1 VVSDVMSSSVVSS
14 VPTPLLPLHT
24 HLAFVAA
31 NWQLE
36 SAVSPTAAKAKRIGW
51 PDAAL
56 PFRVGVGLVKFGN
69 RALGLAKTKSVSTE
83 VLCTFPHN
91 RYAPIVLRSFFF
103 FKQKANRQE
112 RPTKELV
119 T

>member
-83 VLCTFPHN
+83 VLCTFPRN
-91 RYAPIVLRSFFF
+91 RYAPLFSVPFSSLNK
-103 FKQKANRQE
+103 KQTNKRGQRRNS
-112 RPTKELV
+112 
-119 T
+119 